1 MLEMLINPE
10 QRVAILLH
18 EGIQGSKGKTGLGLL
33 RYSDAEIVAVI
44 DSESAGQSLE
54 SLTGISRE
62 VPIVPSVSAA
72 LSYHPDVLVIG
83 IAPSGGA
90 LPDAWWQEVK
100 QAVAAGLSVVNG
112 LHTPMA
118 TDPELQPLLKTG
130 QKIWDLR
137 QEPSLLSIASAQARQ
152 LTCLRVLTVG
162 TDMAIGKMSASL
174 ELHRTALKRDLRSQF
189 LGTGQ
194 TGMMIAGRGV
204 PLDAVRVD
212 FAAGAVEQAV
222 MQLGADCEILHI
234 EGQGSLL
241 HPGSTATLPLIRGSV
256 PTHLI
261 LVHRWGQTHIHNCP
275 DVEIPSLPRVIELY
289 ERVANVA
296 GAVQP
301 VPVAAVALNTA
312 KLSEAE
318 AQRAIDLTQRET
330 GLPCSDPVRYDG
342 SILLDA
348 ITA

>member
-1 MLEMLINPE
+1 MHERLIYPD
-10 QRVAILLH
+10 QKVAILLH
-18 EGIQGSKGKTGLGLL
+18 EGLQGSKGKTGLGML

-44 DSESAGQSLE
+44 DQQSAGQSLFQ
-54 SLTGISRE
+54 LTNISRD

-83 IAPSGGA
+83 LAPSGGA

-112 LHTPMA
+112 LHSPMA
-118 TDPELQPLLKTG
+118 TNPELQALLQTG

-137 QEPSLLSIASAQARQ
+137 QEPPGLSIASARARQ
-152 LTCLRVLTVG
+152 LSCLRVLTVG

-174 ELHRTALKRDLRSQF
+174 ELHRTSLARGMRSQF

-194 TGMMIAGRGV
+194 TGIMIAGRGV

-222 MQLGADCEILHI
+222 MQLGPDCEILHI

-241 HPGSTATLPLIRGSV
+241 HPGSTATLPLIRGSQ

-275 DVEIPSLPRVIELY
+275 DVEIPPLPEVIQLY
-289 ERVANVA
+289 QQVANVA

-301 VPVAAVALNTA
+301 VKVVAVALNTA
-312 KLSEAE
+312 QLSQAE
-318 AQRAIDLTQRET
+318 AQRACEQTKDQT

-342 SILLDA
+342 SILLGA

>member
-1 MLEMLINPE
+1 MDEMLFLPG
-10 QRVAILLH
+10 QKLAILLH
-18 EGIQGSKGKTGLGLL
+18 EGIQGTQGKTGLGLL
-33 RYSDAEIVAVI
+33 RYSDANIVAVI
-44 DSESAGQSLE
+44 DQQSAGQSF
-54 SLTGISRE
+54 SGLTGISRD
-62 VPIVPSVSAA
+62 VPIVPSVSTA

-100 QAVAAGLSVVNG
+100 QGVAAGLSVVNG

-118 TDPELQPLLKTG
+118 TDPELQPLLQTG

-137 QEPSLLSIASAQARQ
+137 QEPTGLTIAAAKARQ

-162 TDMAIGKMSASL
+162 TDMSIGKMSASL
-174 ELHRTALKRDLRSQF
+174 ELHRTSLKRGMRSQF
-189 LGTGQ
+189 LATGQ
-194 TGMMIAGRGV
+194 TGIMIAGRGL

-212 FAAGAVEQAV
+212 FAGGAVERAV
-222 MQLGADCEILHI
+222 MQLGSDCEILHI

-241 HPGSTATLPLIRGSV
+241 HPGSTATLPLIRGSQ
-256 PTHLI
+256 PTHLL
-261 LVHRWGQTHIHNCP
+261 LVHRWGQTHIRHCP
-275 DVEIPSLPRVIELY
+275 DVEIPPLPQVIQLY

-301 VPVAAVALNTA
+301 VKVVAVALNTA
-312 KLSEAE
+312 QLSEPD
-318 AQRAIDLTQRET
+318 AQRAIGQTQEET